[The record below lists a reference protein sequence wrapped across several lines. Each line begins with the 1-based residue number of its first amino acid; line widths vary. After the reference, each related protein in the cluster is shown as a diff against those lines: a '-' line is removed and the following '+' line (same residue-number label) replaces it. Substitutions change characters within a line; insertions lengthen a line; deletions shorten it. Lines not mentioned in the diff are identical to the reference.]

1 MGVVRYTTAKAVWRN
16 LDLLSFLTFTM
27 AEHIVESA
35 ASNLTNL
42 AQSATQHPYYPL
54 DASINGYAANE
65 WSVPAL
71 LSVFFGACSILFS
84 STYLIAKK
92 INATLST
99 GELMTIMWFVLS
111 GAIHVFFEGYYA
123 ANYATLGG
131 KQTLIGQMWKEYAFS
146 DSRYLTQNSLVLCM
160 ETVTAVCWGPGC
172 LIVAALIMLRN
183 PYRFPAQMVVSMGQ
197 LYGDLLYYATSFFDH
212 AVLGIVYYRPEP
224 FYFWFYFVTMN
235 AFWIAIPGCKL

>member
-1 MGVVRYTTAKAVWRN
+1 
-16 LDLLSFLTFTM
+16 M

-42 AQSATQHPYYPL
+42 AQPATQHPYYPL
-54 DASINGYAANE
+54 DASIDGYAANE

-84 STYLIAKK
+84 STYLIAKR

-123 ANYATLGG
+123 ANYATLGA

-235 AFWIAIPGCKL
+235 AFWIAIPGCLMYQSALETARAIAKVQQLDGTKKRE